1 MPSPIPVVL
10 DHLRFASQNQARQHF
25 SDMLHRYQPGQSLNP
40 TDTTELQ
47 SLLKRHPLHG
57 KTALASLDHLH
68 VATAG
73 FGRHCF
79 SAQQPDRS
87 RRNVSFIQCIRNCR
101 DHSGFE
107 ASPEPKKIAPDTAES
122 RAQPLA
128 QPLAQP
134 QAQEPAQTQS
144 PAPVIETP
152 AAKATAAPPAPRP
165 IAKKKPAPATATKP
179 KKEQVK

>member
-40 TDTTELQ
+40 ADTTELQ

-87 RRNVSFIQCIRNCR
+87 RRNVSFVQCIRNCR

-107 ASPEPKKIAPDTAES
+107 AITLEPKKISPETPE
-122 RAQPLA
+122 
-128 QPLAQP
+128 PLAQP
-134 QAQEPAQTQS
+134 QTQEPAQTQP

-152 AAKATAAPPAPRP
+152 AAKATTAPPALKPTP
-165 IAKKKPAPATATKP
+165 KKPTPSVKATKP
-179 KKEQVK
+179 AKEPLK

>member
-40 TDTTELQ
+40 ADSTELQ
-47 SLLKRHPLHG
+47 SLLKRHPLYD
-57 KTALASLDHLH
+57 KTPLASLDRLH

-87 RRNVSFIQCIRNCR
+87 KRNVSFVQCIRNCR
-101 DHSGFE
+101 DHPDPE
-107 ASPEPKKIAPDTAES
+107 ASNPEPKKTAPETIALP
-122 RAQPLA
+122 
-128 QPLAQP
+128 AQP
-134 QAQEPAQTQS
+134 QPQEQKPVQAKPPVPVTDIPASTATPVL
-144 PAPVIETP
+144 PAPKPTP
-152 AAKATAAPPAPRP
+152 TPTL
-165 IAKKKPAPATATKP
+165 KKPTPPTKATKP
-179 KKEQVK
+179 KKERTQ

>member
-40 TDTTELQ
+40 ADTTELQ

-57 KTALASLDHLH
+57 KTALASLDRIH

-87 RRNVSFIQCIRNCR
+87 KRNVSFVQCIRNCR
-101 DHSGFE
+101 DHSGPV
-107 ASPEPKKIAPDTAES
+107 ASFEPKKTAPETPE
-122 RAQPLA
+122 
-128 QPLAQP
+128 PLAQP
-134 QAQEPAQTQS
+134 QTQEPAQTQP

-152 AAKATAAPPAPRP
+152 AAKATAAPPTRTAPAP
-165 IAKKKPAPATATKP
+165 TPKKPSPPAKVTKP
-179 KKEQVK
+179 AKEQLK

>member
-40 TDTTELQ
+40 ADTTELQ
-47 SLLKRHPLHG
+47 SLLKRHPFHG
-57 KTALASLDHLH
+57 KTELASLDRIQ
-68 VATAG
+68 VNTAR
-73 FGRHCF
+73 FGRNCF
-79 SAQQPDRS
+79 SAVQDDAS
-87 RRNVSFIQCIRNCR
+87 MRNVSFIQCIRNCR

-107 ASPEPKKIAPDTAES
+107 ASPEPKKIAPDTAEPI
-122 RAQPLA
+122 AQPLT
-128 QPLAQP
+128 QP
-134 QAQEPAQTQS
+134 QAQEPAQTQP

-165 IAKKKPAPATATKP
+165 TARKKPAPETATKP

>member
-1 MPSPIPVVL
+1 MPPAIPVVL

-40 TDTTELQ
+40 ADTTELQ

-57 KTALASLDHLH
+57 KTALASLDRLH

-87 RRNVSFIQCIRNCR
+87 KRNVSFVQCIRNCR
-101 DHSGFE
+101 DHPDPE
-107 ASPEPKKIAPDTAES
+107 ASSPEPKKTAPETPE
-122 RAQPLA
+122 P
-128 QPLAQP
+128 PAQP
-134 QAQEPAQTQS
+134 QAQKPVQAKP
-144 PAPVIETP
+144 PAPVIEPPASTATP
-152 AAKATAAPPAPRP
+152 APPAPRP
-165 IAKKKPAPATATKP
+165 TPKKPTPPTKATKP
-179 KKEQVK
+179 TKERPQ

>member
-40 TDTTELQ
+40 ADTTELQ

-57 KTALASLDHLH
+57 KTAVASLDHLH

-87 RRNVSFIQCIRNCR
+87 KRNVSFVQCIRNCR
-101 DHSGFE
+101 DHFGPVASFE
-107 ASPEPKKIAPDTAES
+107 AKKIPTETPEPP
-122 RAQPLA
+122 
-128 QPLAQP
+128 AQP
-134 QAQEPAQTQS
+134 QAEKPAQAKP
-144 PAPVIETP
+144 PASAIEAPASTATP
-152 AAKATAAPPAPRP
+152 APPAL
-165 IAKKKPAPATATKP
+165 KPTPQKPTPPTQATKP
-179 KKEQVK
+179 AKERPQ